1 MADRWEIRIGRTAM
15 AALASL
21 SLAAIACGSSSSL
34 PSTGDG
40 SVGSDAATKT
50 DAATGTDGA
59 TAGS

>member
-1 MADRWEIRIGRTAM
+1 MSDRREIRIGRTAM

-50 DAATGTDGA
+50 DAATGA
-59 TAGS
+59 N